1 MWKIIEIILIIAIIL
16 VFITEFF
23 VPIIMGKPLFG
34 SFRKSK
40 TADTQK
46 TDDDLSEEK
55 NSEDLRTNER
65 S

>member
-1 MWKIIEIILIIAIIL
+1 MWKIIELIVIIAIIL

-40 TADTQK
+40 KANAKKTA
-46 TDDDLSEEK
+46 DDLSEEK
-55 NSEDLRTNER
+55 NSEDQREGEKD
-65 S
+65 